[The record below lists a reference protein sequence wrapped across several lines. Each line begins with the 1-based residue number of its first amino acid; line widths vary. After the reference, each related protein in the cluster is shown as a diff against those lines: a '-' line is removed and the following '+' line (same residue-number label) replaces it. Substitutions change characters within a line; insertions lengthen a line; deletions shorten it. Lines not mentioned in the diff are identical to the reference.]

1 MNNKIFKE
9 KKIERKI
16 YIEVRRRVFC
26 LYALLRL
33 CYGKR
38 RNENER
44 GSLDYLKFESQQ
56 KKGKSVDFF
65 LNGKMVF
72 THIQYKSKRT
82 FYLHVCLRL
91 ILSFCDILTRVEWDI
106 ICFKWKREYRHE
118 RQVTRLSQTTK
129 R

>member
-9 KKIERKI
+9 KKNWKKDLHRSEKESILFICTPTFMLRKKAQWKWKGQSGPFEI
-16 YIEVRRRVFC
+16 WIT
-26 LYALLRL
+26 AK
-33 CYGKR
+33 KR
-38 RNENER
+38 KECW
-44 GSLDYLKFESQQ
+44 
-56 KKGKSVDFF
+56 FF